1 MAPVQHGAQLDKN
14 EFCVENSFE
23 GEASFC
29 NKPPSFKGLGVGGA
43 LLIRGLH

>member
-14 EFCVENSFE
+14 EFCVQNSFE

-29 NKPPSFKGLGVGGA
+29 NKPPSFKGLGVR
-43 LLIRGLH
+43 IPIIIPF